1 MKLSK
6 VALRLLNISI
16 IAMVWLLAI
25 LLLYRVGL
33 YAYNFGYRV
42 YTEPAMASH
51 ENSRDM
57 LVTINDT
64 DLSAVAEVIYEKGLV
79 DDERLFYVQLLIS
92 QAGIKE
98 GSKGEIKAGVYTM
111 NTAMTYKEII
121 ATMCYS
127 SEETEAGS

>member
-25 LLLYRVGL
+25 LFLYRVGL

-64 DLSAVAEVIYEKGLV
+64 DLATVAEVIYEKGLV
-79 DDERLFYVQLLIS
+79 ENEKLFYLQLLIS
-92 QAGIKE
+92 QAGVKEGDRGKIKE
-98 GSKGEIKAGVYTM
+98 GVYTM

-121 ATMCYS
+121 ATMCITPEDLEGES
-127 SEETEAGS
+127 

>member
-42 YTEPAMASH
+42 YTEPAMSSV

-64 DLSAVAEVIYEKGLV
+64 DLATVAEVIYEKGLV

-92 QAGIKE
+92 QAGVKE
-98 GSKGEIKAGVYTM
+98 GSKGELKPGVYTM
-111 NTAMTYKEII
+111 NTAMTYREII

-127 SEETEAGS
+127 AEDLEGTS

>member
-25 LLLYRVGL
+25 LFLYRVGL

-42 YTEPAMASH
+42 YTEPPMSSV

-64 DLSAVAEVIYEKGLV
+64 DLSTVAEIIYEKGLV
-79 DDERLFYVQLLIS
+79 DDQKLFYLQLLIS
-92 QAGIKE
+92 QAGVKD
-98 GSKGEIKAGVYTM
+98 SDKNKIKAGVYTM

-127 SEETEAGS
+127 EEEG